1 MNRCMSMYADTVFVN
16 GAVVTVD
23 RNNTVCQAVA
33 VRDKYIVYTGDNEGA
48 KLWTGPE
55 TRVIDLNGRAL
66 LPGFVDAHC
75 HLGMFGN
82 ALGFEADDGKES
94 TRYTVNTE
102 DNQRRSAEASK
113 RRMDKSHGLRSGQAQ
128 RGQASYKSRA

>member
-48 KLWTGPE
+48 
-55 TRVIDLNGRAL
+55 
-66 LPGFVDAHC
+66 
-75 HLGMFGN
+75 
-82 ALGFEADDGKES
+82 
-94 TRYTVNTE
+94 
-102 DNQRRSAEASK
+102 NQ
-113 RRMDKSHGLRSGQAQ
+113 SHRP
-128 RGQASYKSRA
+128 